1 MPSFYMNN
9 QELLLTRKETS
20 KTMGLAASQAR
31 LLTITARKSDCEYKS
46 MLLSHQKIALSRD
59 MSRLS
64 AEYDDA
70 IAQTKLVYDYYGNS
84 EATPLTYNLMMTPS
98 AMNNYTP
105 LLVTDNSGRV
115 VLDSRLAK
123 AARDAGIP
131 QEGLDGLPSSDL
143 RNAFIDSLASTGYIS
158 QNTADNIKKTTYNQT
173 AGVGSTDL
181 ININTT
187 ETTLSGLIE
196 MLDSQYVDFSDAI
209 IGTDNNLTYINQ
221 TDLYDYDKKQSAGH
235 TLSFA
240 DILNG
245 NIMYIV
251 EGKKDYNN
259 MTTVGGITDAV
270 CNLTVWETMMS
281 TFEGLLDTG
290 DEYTQAAL
298 AYARRMIT
306 DKVTNLGAD
315 VVENN
320 GKYDHTGAVGASK
333 DPNDLQNSGGKNII
347 DNFGDW
353 RGFGDKKASDGPRD
367 AAYDSISADVI
378 GMNGIYAHDDNG
390 KDDDDGKQSYVTI
403 NISSMFKAYLTYFA
417 QYMEGIGDS
426 LYEVNNT
433 KTSSNLIDELFTFT
447 VVTDV
452 DTSGDNLLIAAF
464 YDTLFN
470 QICTKGWTENDK
482 VNDQDY
488 MQESLKNGN
497 MYISSL
503 ADDGYYY
510 QGNYATHNYI
520 KEITDE
526 EAIAQAEA
534 KYNREKEKLNYKE
547 NILDM
552 KMKNLDTEISS
563 LTTEYDTI
571 KSVISKNIEK
581 GFKRYEA

>member
-1 MPSFYMNN
+1 M
-9 QELLLTRKETS
+9 LLTRKETR

-143 RNAFIDSLASTGYIS
+143 RNAFIDSLASTGYIT
-158 QNTADNIKKTTYNQT
+158 QNTADNIKKTNYNQT
-173 AGVGSTDL
+173 AGVGSADL

-187 ETTLSGLIE
+187 ECTFSELKDMLSN
-196 MLDSQYVDFSDAI
+196 QFFDFSDVTSFTNQFVDAVTLEKREN
-209 IGTDNNLTYINQ
+209 GTNVTADKKISFTEIMNGDYMLLAETHDGDNGDTSYNNLTVDGGV
-221 TDLYDYDKKQSAGH
+221 TDVICG
-235 TLSFA
+235 LS
-240 DILNG
+240 L
-245 NIMYIV
+245 
-251 EGKKDYNN
+251 
-259 MTTVGGITDAV
+259 
-270 CNLTVWETMMS
+270 WETMFQ
-281 TFEGLLDTG
+281 TFESLLDTG

-298 AYARRMIT
+298 AYARRMIS
-306 DKVTNLGAD
+306 DMVTNLGAGED
-315 VVENN
+315 HGDSGDYGSHN
-320 GKYDHTGAVGASK
+320 GIGTVGT
-333 DPNDLQNSGGKNII
+333 DEGNDYNCDGKNFH

-353 RGFGDKKASDGPRD
+353 RERND
-367 AAYDSISADVI
+367 AYDSEVREQARDNISADVI
-378 GMNGIYAHDDNG
+378 GLNGIYNHDNDG
-390 KDDDDGKQSYVTI
+390 KSDDDSCMSIVTI
-403 NISSMFKAYLTYFA
+403 NISTMFEAYLTYFA
-417 QYMEGIGDS
+417 QYMEGIDNS
-426 LYEVNNT
+426 VYEVNNT
-433 KTSSNLIDELFTFT
+433 KTNSNLIDEMFTFT

-482 VNDQDY
+482 VNDQSY
-488 MQESLKNGN
+488 MQESIKNGN

-526 EAIAQAEA
+526 EAVAQAEA

-581 GFKRYEA
+581 GFKRYSA

>member
-1 MPSFYMNN
+1 
-9 QELLLTRKETS
+9 
-20 KTMGLAASQAR
+20 MGLAASQAR

-158 QNTADNIKKTTYNQT
+158 QNTADNIKKTSYNQT

-187 ETTLSGLIE
+187 ECNLTELTE
-196 MLDSQYVDFSDAI
+196 MLTTQYFDFGDVIGFANEFVDDVYLKKRENNTNTQAGNEITFAELLNGDYILMAETKDDGRDNLSF
-209 IGTDNNLTYINQ
+209 NNLTVDGGV
-221 TDLYDYDKKQSAGH
+221 TDVLCG
-235 TLSFA
+235 LS
-240 DILNG
+240 L
-245 NIMYIV
+245 
-251 EGKKDYNN
+251 
-259 MTTVGGITDAV
+259 
-270 CNLTVWETMMS
+270 WETMFQ

-298 AYARRMIT
+298 AYARRMIS
-306 DKVTNLGAD
+306 DKVTNLGAGMD
-315 VVENN
+315 S
-320 GKYDHTGAVGASK
+320 GKAYGYSGDGTGTVGTEEGR
-333 DPNDLQNSGGKNII
+333 DYHEDGKNIH

-353 RGFGDKKASDGPRD
+353 RYVGES
-367 AAYDSISADVI
+367 YDSEVRNAANDNISADVI
-378 GMNGIYAHDDNG
+378 GLNGIYNQDCTGGD
-390 KDDDDGKQSYVTI
+390 KDDDSCMSMATI

-417 QYMEGIGDS
+417 QYMEGIDS
-426 LYEVNNT
+426 SIYEVNNT
-433 KTSSNLIDELFTFT
+433 KTNSNLIDDMFTFT